1 MNKKPGVNDGYF
13 KRLEK
18 QKILYAIHMP
28 VTTDVSDMR
37 TAEIYLN
44 IRFKRKK
51 TSNHFNNFSTLI
63 HSIAGGEAL
72 HVSFKQMELNFQSHL
87 NNGLSTRRIH

>member
-1 MNKKPGVNDGYF
+1 MNNKPGVNDGYF
-13 KRLEK
+13 KKLKK

-37 TAEIYLN
+37 TAEIFLN

-51 TSNHFNNFSTLI
+51 
-63 HSIAGGEAL
+63 
-72 HVSFKQMELNFQSHL
+72 NFQSFQQFQYFNSQH
-87 NNGLSTRRIH
+87 SRRRSLTCNASSRWS